1 MTDKK
6 LKAFIS
12 MPYNPE
18 WTDAVF
24 KIIEEQCNKLN
35 ISATKIN
42 SKVLTGDIV
51 EAIFNEIDTSD
62 MVIVDLTGN
71 NPNVCAEAGYAIKHF
86 GVKNM
91 IFLNQNPSQSSFI
104 FRNINQIKYMKPKN
118 LRISDLLQSPGTS
131 ETNDAI
137 QNKSFKKNLAE
148 HLKLITQKLRRKS
161 RI

>member
-71 NPNVCAEAGYAIKHF
+71 NPNVCA
-86 GVKNM
+86 
-91 IFLNQNPSQSSFI
+91 
-104 FRNINQIKYMKPKN
+104 
-118 LRISDLLQSPGTS
+118 
-131 ETNDAI
+131 
-137 QNKSFKKNLAE
+137 
-148 HLKLITQKLRRKS
+148 
-161 RI
+161 